1 MSKISRREMLGGAL
15 ASSAIFSAASASAA
29 FGAESSKAASE
40 VSSGDKWFTRRMD
53 EMTSREVEFYLR
65 DGGDLVLIPFGPVS
79 GHGAFIPM
87 GMHAHWATALCHL
100 IARKADG
107 LYFPPT
113 YTVMAGATQT
123 FRGTVHFTVAEQVN
137 ILKKI
142 AMQLYKAG
150 FRRVV
155 LVGGTTPEN
164 TGGIVAV
171 RELFDETGHPFW
183 FVEGERLLKE
193 PSVAAVYEGYP
204 GNFGETQLCLAAM
217 KILGRERPIPAPDW
231 AKEIESKRGEETDQ
245 PKELR
250 DDVVALREKGQV
262 GWRYY
267 EEGNHGNHGT
277 AGIMWKGRSD
287 IDMTVE
293 VLDRCADV
301 IVPILPRLTSYADWL
316 DKHPFQYIQASERL
330 NER

>member
-1 MSKISRREMLGGAL
+1 MKAIRRRDFLSGT
-15 ASSAIFSAASASAA
+15 AA
-29 FGAESSKAASE
+29 FGASLYGSSAYCSPEDVKRKIAAADD
-40 VSSGDKWFTRRMD
+40 DKWFTRRID

-65 DGGDLVLIPFGPVS
+65 DGGDLALIPFGPVS

-100 IARKADG
+100 LARKADG

-113 YTVMAGATQT
+113 YTVMAGAPQT
-123 FRGTVHFTVAEQVN
+123 FRGTVHFTVGEQVT

-142 AMQLYKAG
+142 ALNLFNAG
-150 FRRVV
+150 FKRTV
-155 LVGGTTPEN
+155 LVCGTTPEN

-183 FVEGERLLKE
+183 FVEGERLLKD
-193 PSVAAVYEGYP
+193 PAVSAIYEGYP
-204 GNFGETQLCLAAM
+204 GNFGETLLCLAAM
-217 KILGRERPIPAPDW
+217 KILGRERPIPAADW
-231 AKEIESKRGEETDQ
+231 AKEIDSKRGEEGDQ
-245 PKELR
+245 PEEIR
-250 DDVVALREKGQV
+250 ADVVALREKGQV

-277 AGIMWKGRSD
+277 AGITWKGRSD

-293 VLDRCADV
+293 VLDKCADLL
-301 IVPILPRLTSYADWL
+301 VPILPRLTRYSGWL
-316 DKHPFQYIQASERL
+316 DEHPFRYIQASERL
-330 NER
+330 NEK